1 MKPLNAFGLWLL
13 CIGLLCGSQ
22 AFAQT
27 NQQLLQDGLISP
39 AVFELLQRR
48 GAKTPDQRF
57 EVIRQACSARELAPI
72 DCGTSRR
79 RRND

>member
-1 MKPLNAFGLWLL
+1 MKPLSAFGLWLL
-13 CIGLLCGSQ
+13 GIGLLCGGQ
-22 AFAQT
+22 ALAQT

-48 GAKTPDQRF
+48 GAKTSDQRF